1 LRRTYLTSAGQA
13 HVIIIIVI
21 VVMIMCDCLLQ
32 EPISQSDSE
41 PSPGAPFGIPIIEE
55 LLADSFLQQLFA
67 QFFSMLHEEAATV
80 NSKLLA
86 ASKQVQQLLQEK
98 LGWEFNFQDVG
109 LDEEED
115 EYAPT
120 VVQLD
125 GVQL

>member
-1 LRRTYLTSAGQA
+1 LDKAVSCMNAD
-13 HVIIIIVI
+13 
-21 VVMIMCDCLLQ
+21 MSDCLLQ
-32 EPISQSDSE
+32 EPISHNHSE
-41 PSPGAPFGIPIIEE
+41 PSPGASFGIPIIEE

-80 NSKLLA
+80 NLKLLA
-86 ASKQVQQLLQEK
+86 ASKQMQQLLQGK
-98 LGWEFNFQDVG
+98 LGWEFDFQDVG
-109 LDEEED
+109 LDDEEED

>member
-1 LRRTYLTSAGQA
+1 MDAN
-13 HVIIIIVI
+13 
-21 VVMIMCDCLLQ
+21 MCDCLLQ

-98 LGWEFNFQDVG
+98 LGWEFDFQDVG

>member
-1 LRRTYLTSAGQA
+1 MRRTYLTSAGQA
-13 HVIIIIVI
+13 HVIILIVI
-21 VVMIMCDCLLQ
+21 VVMIVCDCLLQ